1 MCVLGNAVKIHV
13 RAELHFLQNSSTLWI
28 GEDSGSDEDDEE
40 ADAEAKEKTEGEAEY
55 MYERVADSSESDDI
69 DARLKVLFELENG
82 GSSANSKL
90 KTGKTEGSFSSE
102 FSMASD
108 ISACYDITAEVIEE
122 VSPKDYGIIM
132 EEVWNL
138 YGSSMELVWNMV
150 WI

>member
-1 MCVLGNAVKIHV
+1 MGDDGGGGVFDAN
-13 RAELHFLQNSSTLWI
+13 AELVNILDDILGSASEEDWI

-82 GSSANSKL
+82 GSEANSKL

-108 ISACYDITAEVIEE
+108 ISACYDITAEVIEDIE
-122 VSPKDYGIIM
+122 DDSFF
-132 EEVWNL
+132 L
-138 YGSSMELVWNMV
+138 
-150 WI
+150 